1 MLFNKLLYFLKV
13 IILKRYVFLKFKDML
28 DMNVFVNK
36 YFLY

>member
-13 IILKRYVFLKFKDML
+13 IILIRYVFLKFKDML

>member
-13 IILKRYVFLKFKDML
+13 IILIRYVFLEFKDML